1 MNSLPRRLTSVLSVG
16 VDGRGAL
23 RNQRHKQHCDEGDH
37 DAQDTGTLWLSSF
50 GWRRWGCGRVCC
62 CILQNKTH
70 TYKSLLDY
78 KAHTRSRLSTLQN
91 TNVHIFPHYK
101 THTFMFFLN
110 YKTHTLMSFYNTK
123 HTRSHLSTLVGQMDT
138 LFRCSKE

>member
-1 MNSLPRRLTSVLSVG
+1 MKSLPRRLTSVLSVG
-16 VDGRGAL
+16 VDGRRAL
-23 RNQRHKQHCDEGDH
+23 RNQRHKQHCDKGDH

-78 KAHTRSRLSTLQN
+78 KAHTFSSFYTTKHKRSHFSTLQN
-91 TNVHIFPHYK
+91 THIHVFPKLQNTHADVFLQYK
-101 THTFMFFLN
+101 THTF
-110 YKTHTLMSFYNTK
+110 TSFYTSWADG
-123 HTRSHLSTLVGQMDT
+123 HVIQV
-138 LFRCSKE
+138 